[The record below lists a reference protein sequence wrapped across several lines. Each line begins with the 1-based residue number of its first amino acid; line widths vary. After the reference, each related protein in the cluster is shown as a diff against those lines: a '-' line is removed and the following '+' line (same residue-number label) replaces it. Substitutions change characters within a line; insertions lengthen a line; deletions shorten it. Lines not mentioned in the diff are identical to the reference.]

1 MDAGRRDAGDERI
14 VQGGIEVQ
22 ALRRPGLRT
31 APVVAALPDPSHH
44 FTVAQPAA
52 TITLAALAAAAIAL
66 AATIAAAAAA
76 AAATGA
82 PRRLTASTVCD
93 HG

>member
-1 MDAGRRDAGDERI
+1 MDAGCRDAGDERI
-14 VQGGIEVQ
+14 AQGGIEVS

-31 APVVAALPDPSHH
+31 APVVAAPPDPSHH

-52 TITLAALAAAAIAL
+52 AIAL
-66 AATIAAAAAA
+66 ATAAAAAA
-76 AAATGA
+76 AAAC
-82 PRRLTASTVCD
+82 RLTASTVCD

>member
-1 MDAGRRDAGDERI
+1 MDAGCRDAGDERI
-14 VQGGIEVQ
+14 AQGGIEVS

-52 TITLAALAAAAIAL
+52 TDTLA
-66 AATIAAAAAA
+66 AATIAQPAD
-76 AAATGA
+76 
-82 PRRLTASTVCD
+82 TVTRNRSRAGTCD
-93 HG
+93 SLHNQLHCRWNH

>member
-1 MDAGRRDAGDERI
+1 MDAGRRDAGDER
-14 VQGGIEVQ
+14 VAQGGIEVS

-31 APVVAALPDPSHH
+31 APVVAALPAPSRH

-52 TITLAALAAAAIAL
+52 AIAL
-66 AATIAAAAAA
+66 ATAAAAAA
-76 AAATGA
+76 AAAA
-82 PRRLTASTVCD
+82 CRLTASTVCD

>member
-1 MDAGRRDAGDERI
+1 MDAGCRDAGDERI
-14 VQGGIEVQ
+14 AQGGIEVQ

-31 APVVAALPDPSHH
+31 APVVAALPAPSRH

-52 TITLAALAAAAIAL
+52 AIAL
-66 AATIAAAAAA
+66 ATAAAAAA
-76 AAATGA
+76 AAAC
-82 PRRLTASTVCD
+82 RLTASTVCD

>member
-1 MDAGRRDAGDERI
+1 MDAGCRDAGDERI
-14 VQGGIEVQ
+14 AQGGIEVS

-31 APVVAALPDPSHH
+31 APIVAAPPDPSHH

-52 TITLAALAAAAIAL
+52 
-66 AATIAAAAAA
+66 A

-82 PRRLTASTVCD
+82 PPRLTASTVCD

>member
-14 VQGGIEVQ
+14 AQGGIEVQ

-31 APVVAALPDPSHH
+31 APVAAALPDPSHH

-52 TITLAALAAAAIAL
+52 TDTLAA
-66 AATIAAAAAA
+66 ATIAAAAAAA

-93 HG
+93 HS